1 MKRYQQPQVEA
12 EFGVAH
18 MTALSEAL
26 ERLKQEHGELKLV
39 LQEMEK
45 QATQVELSN
54 DKLGSMQSLLHLRL
68 WTLAFREELE
78 RHSNWEEA
86 ELFPFLNAYFNS
98 NMAPTM
104 IPSFWTIEKDHEL
117 ADEYMQ
123 SFLRAVHK
131 LKANPEAMSLNQA
144 AAYLV
149 QACRI
154 LQEHFV
160 KEEELVFPLTEQVL
174 TDIDCLFS

>member
-1 MKRYQQPQVEA
+1 MELQHPSQSEL
-12 EFGVAH
+12 GNAH

-39 LQEMEK
+39 LQDMEN
-45 QATQVELSN
+45 QAKQVELLP
-54 DKLGSMQSLLHLRL
+54 DKAGAMQSLLHLRL

-78 RHSNWEEA
+78 RHSSWEEK
-86 ELFPFLNAYFNS
+86 ELFPFLAAYFHRELS
-98 NMAPTM
+98 PSM
-104 IPSFWTIEKDHEL
+104 IPSFWSIEKDHEL

-123 SFLRAVHK
+123 SFLRAVHM
-131 LKANPEAMSLNQA
+131 LKANPEAMGLNQA

-149 QACRI
+149 HACRI
-154 LQEHFV
+154 LQDHL
-160 KEEELVFPLTEQVL
+160 KQEEELVFPLAEQVL

>member
-1 MKRYQQPQVEA
+1 MERYQQPQTQA
-12 EFGVAH
+12 EFGIAH

-45 QATQVELSN
+45 QAIQVETST
-54 DKLGSMQSLLHLRL
+54 DKQGSLQSLLHLRL

-78 RHSNWEEA
+78 RHSNWEEK

-98 NMAPTM
+98 NMSPSM
-104 IPSFWTIEKDHEL
+104 VPSFWTIEKDHEL

-123 SFLRAVHK
+123 SFLRAVHM
-131 LKANPEAMSLNQA
+131 LKANPAAMSINQA

-149 QACRI
+149 HACRI
-154 LQEHFV
+154 LQEHLA

-174 TDIDCLFS
+174 SDMDCLFS